1 VTELSPFWEKL
12 ASEHAG
18 ELDRFGFEAVKRR
31 QALRYFNWRW
41 HWSSVHLSR
50 QMRFLLA
57 HASLATLLRC
67 SAAPARLSG
76 PLWEDVPWSRRDR
89 WLYVFAVRLLWE
101 YALRHDEL
109 DVLELPEPTLG
120 GPLPVEW
127 RGRLISQDLAN
138 TALEATAIARA
149 LGGESPR
156 SIVEVGAGYGRT
168 AYALLSAYPDA
179 TYTVVDIEPALTI
192 SRWYL
197 TQLFE
202 PGRLRFI
209 EPGECGGL
217 EESSVDLVVAVSSLH
232 ELSNGQVRRYLGL
245 FDRIARGGVVYLKQ
259 WEHWTNPEDPSSL
272 DLGEYPIPGSWEP
285 VFDEAAPV
293 QTNFRQA
300 AWRVPRPERSRAR
313 REA

>member
-1 VTELSPFWEKL
+1 VVASAVTELSPFWEKL
-12 ASEHAG
+12 SREHAG

-57 HASLATLLRC
+57 HSSPAAVLRC
-67 SAAPARLSG
+67 LAAPAQLSD
-76 PLWEDVPWSRRDR
+76 PLWENVPWPRRDR

-120 GPLPVEW
+120 GPLPVDW

-149 LGGESPR
+149 LDGDSPR

-168 AYALLSAYPDA
+168 AYALLSVFPGAR
-179 TYTVVDIEPALTI
+179 YTLVDIEPALTI

-197 TQLFE
+197 TQLFD
-202 PGRLRFI
+202 PARLRFI
-209 EPGECGGL
+209 EPGECEGL
-217 EESSVDLVVAVSSLH
+217 EDTSVDLVVAVSSLH
-232 ELSNGQVRRYLGL
+232 ELSDQQVRRYLSL
-245 FDRIARGGVVYLKQ
+245 FDRIAGGGVVYLKQ
-259 WEHWTNPEDPSSL
+259 WEHWKNPEDPSSL
-272 DLGEYPIPGSWEP
+272 DLGEYPIPRRWELI
-285 VFDEAAPV
+285 FDDAAPV
-293 QTNFRQA
+293 QTNFCQA
-300 AWRVPRPERSRAR
+300 AWRVAG
-313 REA
+313 A